1 MRKIMKKDHF
11 LLKRIPGA
19 FAALLVTASAVLYWF
34 LNIRSM
40 STLLFE
46 KLKINEI
53 DREILTTTGY
63 PTWKSYIITY
73 FLMLAT
79 LIALVSVYFALI
91 NPKGRGSTMT
101 MLCQLFSLGFMALIY
116 KSMKDGKSKFLYD
129 KKFFL
134 ISAAL
139 MAAALVFSTVYALLW
154 LLNKKKISQAKQ
166 EKISEKRQETKIV
179 VLDKCTLTVG
189 DIDFSPIDALGNTE
203 YYDILTKEEIIEK
216 CADAQVILCNKAVID
231 DEIMTACP
239 KLEYIGLFATGY
251 NNIDTAAAKKH
262 GVTVCNAPGYSTDS
276 VAQLVFAYILSY
288 STSLDKYNK
297 STHDGEWIR
306 SSAFSYFP
314 YPITEL
320 KDKKLGVIG
329 YGAIGRKVASIGAA
343 FGMRVYVASRRQPE
357 DCPYNVVTVDEIFK
371 VADFLTVHCPLTE
384 QTRGLIN
391 EERLSSMKKTAY
403 LINTSRGAVCD
414 EAALKK
420 ALDEGVIAG
429 AAVDV
434 LTAEPMKEDNPLIG
448 AKNLTITPHIAW
460 ASYEARARLIL
471 LVAGNL
477 RAYQNGQPKNT
488 V

>member
-1 MRKIMKKDHF
+1 MKKERI

-19 FAALLVTASAVLYWF
+19 VSTLLLTVGAVLYWF

-40 STLLFE
+40 SMLLFE
-46 KLKINEI
+46 KLDVSEI

-63 PTWKSYIITY
+63 PIWKDYLITY
-73 FLMLAT
+73 FIMLVTLTA
-79 LIALVSVYFALI
+79 LIAVYFALF
-91 NPKGRGSTMT
+91 NPKGRGATVTLLSQ
-101 MLCQLFSLGFMALIY
+101 LCSLGLMAIVY
-116 KSMKDGKSKFLYD
+116 KSMLDGKCKFLYD
-129 KKFFL
+129 KKFYL
-134 ISAAL
+134 IAVGCIFASL
-139 MAAALVFSTVYALLW
+139 LFSTVYALIW
-154 LLNKKKISQAKQ
+154 IRRGKKGKQ
-166 EKISEKRQETKIV
+166 IAREEIGVKRKNTKIV

-203 YYDILTKEEIIEK
+203 YYDILTKEQIIK
-216 CADAQVILCNKAVID
+216 TCADAQIILCNKAVID
-231 DEIMTACP
+231 EEIMAACP
-239 KLEYIGLFATGY
+239 ELEYIGLFATGY
-251 NNIDTAAAKKH
+251 NNIDTAAAHKR
-262 GVTVCNAPGYSTDS
+262 GITVCNAPGYSTDS

-288 STSLDKYNK
+288 CTSLDKYNR

-306 SSAFSYFP
+306 ASAFSYFP

-320 KDKKLGVIG
+320 KGKVLGVIG

-343 FGMRVYVASRRQPE
+343 FGMRVYIATRRKPE
-357 DCPYNVVTVDEIFK
+357 DCPYTLVTVDEIFK

-384 QTRGLIN
+384 QTRGIIN
-391 EERLSSMKKTAY
+391 EERLSTMKKTAY
-403 LINTSRGAVCD
+403 LINTARGGVCD

-420 ALDEGVIAG
+420 ALDNGVIAG

-448 AKNLTITPHIAW
+448 AENLTITPHIAW

-471 LVAGNL
+471 LVADNI
-477 RAYQNGQPKNT
+477 RAYQNGLPKNT